1 MPKKDSSVMNNNEQ
15 NMKDQRVFIPS
26 PVVSS
31 TDAFRLNT
39 GLTPLPPKSPT
50 ELSTNGDAWHHTEL
64 GQWLVQNLAG
74 VVNRAGTKFF
84 VFYHLG
90 Q

>member
-1 MPKKDSSVMNNNEQ
+1 MPNKETSIMDNNEQ
-15 NMKDQRVFIPS
+15 TKKDERVFIPS

-50 ELSTNGDAWHHTEL
+50 ELATNGDAWHH
-64 GQWLVQNLAG
+64 GDMG
-74 VVNRAGTKFF
+74 P
-84 VFYHLG
+84 
-90 Q
+90 